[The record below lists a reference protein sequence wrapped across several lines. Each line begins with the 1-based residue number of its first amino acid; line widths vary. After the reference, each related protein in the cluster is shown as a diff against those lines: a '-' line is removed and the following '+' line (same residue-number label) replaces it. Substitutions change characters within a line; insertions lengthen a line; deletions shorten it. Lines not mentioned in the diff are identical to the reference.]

1 MDLSKAYDC
10 LSHDLPI
17 AKLPAY
23 GFDDNTTLV
32 LIIDYLTYLLQRVKT
47 RSTFSSYLEV
57 LKGIPQR
64 SISGPGLFNLLIN
77 DLMFFI
83 KETYVCMFDNDTNIY
98 LCSLNYE
105 EAHLEL
111 SNDTHIVLN
120 WFRINSI
127 AADPGDFQMFLG
139 SLINDNNI
147 TFEGFDKIRK
157 FLSQQNVFLR
167 LI

>member
-17 AKLPAY
+17 AKLPAF

-32 LIIDYLTYLLQRVKT
+32 LIIDYLTYRLQRVKT

-77 DLMFFI
+77 YLVSFI

-105 EAHLEL
+105 EAHPEL
-111 SNDTHIVLN
+111 SNDTHFVLN

-127 AADPGDFQMFLG
+127 AADPGNFQMFLG

-147 TFEGFDKIRK
+147 TLEGFDKIRK
-157 FLSQQNVFLR
+157 FLLQQNVFLR